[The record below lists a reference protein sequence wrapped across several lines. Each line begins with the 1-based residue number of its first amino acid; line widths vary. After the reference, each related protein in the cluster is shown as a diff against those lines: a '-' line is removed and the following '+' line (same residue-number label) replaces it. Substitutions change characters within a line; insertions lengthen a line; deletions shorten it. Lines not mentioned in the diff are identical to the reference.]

1 MNTKKFFAIGLLLAL
16 PSVVS
21 GCFLTLGDL
30 DKIFPVKIGP
40 ASISNIRVEPATLP
54 GGVTQSVTVS
64 FAYNHEDG
72 DLGLKAKVIVKLSGA
87 TLIEQSL
94 ELNKTNDTVRVP
106 VTISTPNTETNLS
119 LEVIVAIGDQLSAS
133 LPATIHVVG
142 NDDDRDGVSNRDDAC
157 PNQAG
162 ELANKG
168 CPVPPA
174 NTPECI
180 WFVDGW
186 TPPIKQVRF
195 VRVGRQI
202 FAMVNEPDENID
214 TDTPDVVFAWVTVP
228 HTGDLEIFRLTEIG
242 GTSTGIFAG
251 LGPLLVPA
259 LSTPVVQNDGSLN
272 VWDGDTMLLFYGDV
286 NNFSQQC
293 MAQARAGLG
302 D

>member
-1 MNTKKFFAIGLLLAL
+1 MIKRILSFGLLFML
-16 PSVVS
+16 PVLVS

-40 ASISNIRVEPATLP
+40 ASISNVRVEPATLP

-64 FAYNHEDG
+64 FVYNHEDG
-72 DLGLKAKVIVKLSGA
+72 DLGLKARVIVKLSGA
-87 TLIEQSL
+87 TVTEQSV
-94 ELNKTNDTVRVP
+94 ELNKTSDTVRVP
-106 VTISTPNTETNLS
+106 VTVSTPNTETNLS
-119 LEVIVAIGDQLSAS
+119 LEVVVAIGDQMSAS
-133 LPATIHVVG
+133 LPATIHVAA
-142 NDDDRDGVSNRDDAC
+142 DDDRDGVSNREDAC
-157 PNQAG
+157 PNESG
-162 ELANKG
+162 VPANMG

-214 TDTPDVVFAWVTVP
+214 TDTPDIVFAWVAVP
-228 HTGDLEIFRLTEIG
+228 HTNDLEIFRLTEIG
-242 GTSTGIFAG
+242 GTNTGIFAG
-251 LGPLLVPA
+251 LGPLLVQRLTPA
-259 LSTPVVQNDGSLN
+259 VQNDGELS

-293 MAQARAGLG
+293 MAQARVGLG